1 MTRLQSGLASNEK
14 PSLRVRYLRQFGRD
28 EDGGI
33 IVLTLLLLVVMLVMG
48 GMAVDFMRYESRRAL
63 LQSVSDRAVLAAAEL
78 DLQVDSSEVVIDY
91 FRANGVEDA
100 IIGAPI
106 VNDEPGS
113 RSVRVNSELDI
124 STIYLGF
131 VGIDELSAPAASA
144 AIEGTGNIEISM
156 VLDISGSM
164 GGNVNVPDRGNVEK
178 MVLLQEAASA
188 FVDTLLIPEYQDQVS
203 ISLVN
208 YSADVSVGDGIYDA
222 LTTTPDTIYEA
233 ADGSFTEYTDEELE
247 QMELLDPDFE
257 VALGTPHTNPSR
269 CIEFNDSEFTTR
281 TFDTARTYQQV
292 ARFSTT
298 NGSTFRSPR
307 CPEEDFQGII
317 ALTQDGDRL
326 KTAINQLRPTKTTSI
341 HLGMKWGVSL
351 IDPSMRDLLAGVP
364 GVDPAFAGVRPAD
377 YTDATSAVDTAKYVI
392 LMTDGQNY
400 AGPRMKDSYYADPFW
415 RAAYN
420 QYGINYWRNNINDHP
435 SGSRPGT
442 GNVLMTPHTRFEQ
455 DDLMQDIC
463 TAARAEGRITVF
475 TIAMGS
481 TTHGETQ
488 MKICAEKAAN
498 YFETQ
503 GGEITAIFAT
513 IASQITD
520 LRLNL

>member
-1 MTRLQSGLASNEK
+1 
-14 PSLRVRYLRQFGRD
+14 
-28 EDGGI
+28 
-33 IVLTLLLLVVMLVMG
+33 
-48 GMAVDFMRYESRRAL
+48 
-63 LQSVSDRAVLAAAEL
+63 
-78 DLQVDSSEVVIDY
+78 
-91 FRANGVEDA
+91 
-100 IIGAPI
+100 

-124 STIYLGF
+124 STIYLRF
-131 VGIDELSAPAASA
+131 IGIDELSAPARSA
-144 AIEGTGNIEISM
+144 AIEGTGNIEISL

-164 GGNVNVPDRGNVEK
+164 GNNVAVDGRGNVEK
-178 MVLLQEAASA
+178 MVLLQEAANS
-188 FVDTLLIPEYQDQVS
+188 FVDTLLIPEYKDQVS

-208 YSADVSVGDGIYDA
+208 YSADVSAGEGIYKA
-222 LTTTPDTIYEA
+222 LNTTPDTIFVND
-233 ADGSFTEYTDEELE
+233 DGDVSVFDTEEIEEMLE
-247 QMELLDPDFE
+247 DDPDFV
-257 VALGTPHTNPSR
+257 VASLGTPYTNPSR
-269 CIEFNDSEFTTR
+269 CIEFKDIEFQTR
-281 TFDTARTYQQV
+281 TFDTERTYQQV

-298 NGSTFRSPR
+298 YGSTFRSPR

-317 ALTQDGDRL
+317 PLTQDPDLL
-326 KTAINQLRPTKTTSI
+326 KDAINQLRPTKTTSI

-351 IDPSMRDLLAGVP
+351 VDPSMRDLLAGVP

-420 QYGINYWRNNINDHP
+420 EYGINYWRNNIDNHP
-435 SGSRPGT
+435 AGTRPST
-442 GNVLMTPHTRFEQ
+442 GNVLMTPHTRFQQ

-463 TAARAEGRITVF
+463 TAARAESKITVF

-481 TTHGETQ
+481 TTWGETQ
-488 MKICAEKAAN
+488 MKICAQKAAN

-503 GGEITAIFAT
+503 GDELAAIFAT